1 MEESRWD
8 KADGRQRRAMQCNA
22 TKASPS
28 TARDGEGAI
37 TIISFSIDLLGA
49 EVLVDGLCGD
59 LTGTH
64 CRDYGGG
71 ACNGIASGVDA
82 FP

>member
-1 MEESRWD
+1 MEQGRW
-8 KADGRQRRAMQCNA
+8 KSAKHNAAQRK

-28 TARDGEGAI
+28 TALDGEGAI

-64 CRDYGGG
+64 CRDDGGG